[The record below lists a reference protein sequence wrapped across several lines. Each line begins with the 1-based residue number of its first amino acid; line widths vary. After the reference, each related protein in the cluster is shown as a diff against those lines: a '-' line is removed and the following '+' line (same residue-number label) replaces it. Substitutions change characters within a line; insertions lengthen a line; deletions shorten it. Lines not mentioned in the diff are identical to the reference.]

1 MSTIIRDMSSD
12 DLYDL
17 KQFIEATVS
26 QQLTLQI
33 SEFELGI
40 ESSIKKHLVAS
51 EKRLG
56 AKIDDLSTAVAEALD
71 TSNGENQKQLD
82 NHEQRITKLE
92 HQLMS

>member
-1 MSTIIRDMSSD
+1 MSSD